1 MDLEIR
7 RSSMEE
13 LYNPL
18 YHRAS
23 DNLAYY
29 KYHVYTGT
37 DAKSFANCVEMV
49 SLEYPNTAFKSPYT
63 TLNQNSFTNMPN
75 LKSIKCPKAINM
87 GHYPFTGC
95 NSVTYIQLGS
105 VGYPFG
111 GTGYFGDTG
120 IGGNTVGTA
129 AGLTLDCYIAKS
141 KFSTSGRP
149 AANTTSG
156 YPKIWY
162 STIMRV
168 YDYETGT
175 LLGIYDRG
183 GWSYIRE
190 ES

>member
-18 YHRAS
+18 YYRES

-37 DAKSFANCVEMV
+37 TAKSFKNCIEMETI
-49 SLEYPNTAFKSPYT
+49 EYPNTVFKYSSNYM
-63 TLNQNSFTNMPN
+63 QQGFTNMPK
-75 LKSIKCPKAINM
+75 LKSIKMPKCYTQ
-87 GHYPFTGC
+87 GHYPFADCST
-95 NSVTYIQLGS
+95 VTYIQLGS
-105 VGYPFG
+105 VGYEYSG
-111 GTGYFGDTG
+111 MGYWGDAG

-141 KFSTSGRP
+141 KFSTSWRP
-149 AANTTSG
+149 TGNTSSG
-156 YPKIWY
+156 YPSIWY
-162 STIMRV
+162 TTIMRV

-175 LLGIYDRG
+175 LLGIYNKG
-183 GWSYIRE
+183 GWTYIRE
-190 ES
+190 EN

>member
-63 TLNQNSFTNMPN
+63 TLNEKSFTTNMAN

-87 GHYPFTGC
+87 GHYPFRNC

-105 VGYPFG
+105 VGHPFG
-111 GTGYFGDTG
+111 GMGYFGNAG
-120 IGGNTVGTA
+120 VGGTVGTE
-129 AGLTLDCYIAKS
+129 AGLTIDCYINDS
-141 KFSTSGRP
+141 RFSTSYCP
-149 AANTTSG
+149 AGNTTSG

-162 STIMRV
+162 TTIMRV
-168 YDYETGT
+168 YSSSTGN
-175 LLGIYDRG
+175 LLGIYNKG
-183 GWSYIRE
+183 GWTYIRE